1 MNKVTIIIISV
12 ILATVVA
19 LTGCVTIAPAPA
31 SPEEGQPPAPPPSHS
46 PEYEEVFNKGI
57 DCFNEGK
64 EYILQAYTLAELEN
78 FDEAAILSTKAE
90 GKFRSASQWFD
101 RAYELEQGDQEKP
114 SEEKQEPTKVIE
126 FGQFSPGLERIP
138 EEKVVDIRPP
148 HPDSLA
154 WQNKKLSLEAAEGA
168 RELTDRLIEAKRE
181 QQARERAK
189 ALFQELFKM
198 FLLLLPYL

>member
-31 SPEEGQPPAPPPSHS
+31 SPEEGQPPPRSHS

-90 GKFRSASQWFD
+90 GKFTSASEWFD

-126 FGQFSPGLERIP
+126 FGQFSPSVERIP

-148 HPDSLA
+148 PPNSLA
-154 WQNKKLSLEAAEGA
+154 WQNKELSLQAAQRA
-168 RELTDRLIEAKRE
+168 RALTHTLIDAKRE
-181 QQARERAK
+181 QQARERAF
-189 ALFQELFKM
+189 ALFEQLFEM
-198 FLLLLPYL
+198 IARLLPYL

>member
-1 MNKVTIIIISV
+1 MNKVAVIIISV

-31 SPEEGQPPAPPPSHS
+31 SPEEGQPPPHSHS

-90 GKFRSASQWFD
+90 GKFRSASEWFD

-114 SEEKQEPTKVIE
+114 SEEKQEPTKVVE
-126 FGQFSPGLERIP
+126 FGPISPGLERIP
-138 EEKVVDIRPP
+138 EEKAVDIRPP
-148 HPDSLA
+148 PPDSLA
-154 WQNKKLSLEAAEGA
+154 WQNKELSLRAAQEARA
-168 RELTDRLIEAKRE
+168 LTHMLIEAKHE
-181 QQARERAK
+181 QKAREEAR
-189 ALFQELFKM
+189 ALFEKIFEM
-198 FLLLLPYL
+198 IARVLPYL

>member
-1 MNKVTIIIISV
+1 MNKVTIIIISL

-19 LTGCVTIAPAPA
+19 LSGCVTIAPAPA
-31 SPEEGQPPAPPPSHS
+31 APEEGQPPAPPRSHS

-64 EYILQAYTLAELEN
+64 EYILQAYTLAKLEN

-90 GKFRSASQWFD
+90 GKFTSASEWFD

-126 FGQFSPGLERIP
+126 FGSFSTGLKKV
-138 EEKVVDIRPP
+138 EEEAFIEPP
-148 HPDSLA
+148 RPDSLA
-154 WQNKKLSLEAAEGA
+154 WQNKELSRQAAEGA
-168 RELTDRLIEAKRE
+168 RSLTRTLIEAKQE
-181 QQARERAK
+181 QEARERAW
-189 ALFQELFKM
+189 ALFEKILGM
-198 FLLLLPYL
+198 LPLLLSLL